1 MCVLVFSSCSRQSV
15 PLFLC
20 FFSLPISTL
29 SSSSGVAVVV
39 VVGDLVVPAVFV
51 SSLSPPYFPLILT
64 LGRLFVVAAHRFPDK
79 C

>member
-1 MCVLVFSSCSRQSV
+1 MCLCLVLVLGNLCRF
-15 PLFLC
+15 FLC
-20 FFSLPISTL
+20 FYSLPISIL
-29 SSSSGVAVVV
+29 SSSSGVAVVVV

>member
-1 MCVLVFSSCSRQSV
+1 MCLCLVLVLGNLCRF
-15 PLFLC
+15 FLC
-20 FFSLPISTL
+20 FYSLPISTL
-29 SSSSGVAVVV
+29 SSSSGVAV

-51 SSLSPPYFPLILT
+51 SSLSPSYFPLILT